1 MCDDGPFGKGAGG
14 QLRYR
19 VTLGSRTAQ
28 TVWIAVAGS
37 DRGVADARK
46 ELAAALEDPD
56 AQLAAKTA
64 ERDELAARS
73 RVDLPGDRKL
83 QEALDWGK
91 QNLADLTQTA
101 TNMQIRFV
109 DQGKAYPGAGPQR
122 QAARRSSAPAT
133 PTTRGS
139 SPPTASTRRSPR
151 SRSASSRRSRTT

>member
-1 MCDDGPFGKGAGG
+1 M
-14 QLRYR
+14 
-19 VTLGSRTAQ
+19 
-28 TVWIAVAGS
+28 WIAVAGS

-46 ELAAALEDPD
+46 ELAAALKDPD
-56 AQLAAKTA
+56 AQLAAKIA

-73 RVDLPGDRKL
+73 KVDLPGDRKL

-101 TNMQIRFV
+101 TNMQIRFI
-109 DQGKAYPGAGPQR
+109 DQGKAYPAPVHNVKR
-122 QAARRSSAPAT
+122 ASSSAPAT

-139 SPPTASTRRSPR
+139 SPPTASTRRSPP

>member
-1 MCDDGPFGKGAGG
+1 MGG

-73 RVDLPGDRKL
+73 KVDLPGDRKL

-122 QAARRSSAPAT
+122 QARDVHRRRLPRL
-133 PTTRGS
+133 PVDLRH
-139 SPPTASTRRSPR
+139 RRRVHGVRRR